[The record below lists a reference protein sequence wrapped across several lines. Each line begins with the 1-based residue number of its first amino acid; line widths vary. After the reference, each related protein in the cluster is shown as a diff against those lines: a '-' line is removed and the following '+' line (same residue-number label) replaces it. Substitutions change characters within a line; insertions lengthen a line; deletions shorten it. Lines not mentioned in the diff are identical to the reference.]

1 MTERPGK
8 VRKVSSAHTAPE
20 MTGPGAAGAV
30 AATVPAPGMGKSLSP
45 RRRAGLRHTTPPLPE
60 PCSEPFKILASLIS
74 VAERFKTD
82 LGTLRP
88 EYPQVAEVIHFLDI
102 TQLSAEQVLPGFAPP
117 PGAVSHSDPK
127 V

>member
-8 VRKVSSAHTAPE
+8 VRKVSSAQNNPGCAGSGMSGPTAVVAS
-20 MTGPGAAGAV
+20 GASV
-30 AATVPAPGMGKSLSP
+30 SP

-82 LGTLRP
+82 LGNLRP
-88 EYPQVAEVIHFLDI
+88 DYPQVAEVIHFLDI
-102 TQLSAEQVLPGFAPP
+102 TQLSAEQLLPVFAPP
-117 PGAVSHSDPK
+117 PEETTRPDPK
-127 V
+127 A